1 MTPNHFTIYVAATGN
16 HLWQSTLFAITVW
29 LLTLLLRK
37 NRARARY
44 WLWMAASLKF
54 LLPFSLLVGLGGRL
68 ASPRPSAAKQ
78 TGFYW
83 VMEQVSQPFTR
94 QVPLLIPP
102 TVPMPVSPSRM
113 DLLPMILAAA
123 WLCGLVVVLLAWCL
137 RRRRISAVMR
147 DAAPL
152 REARELEALRRL
164 ESKAGIRHTL
174 EMRLSRASLEPG
186 IFGIFRPVL
195 LWPQGISERLGDE
208 HLEAILAHELWHV
221 RRRDNLAAATHMLV
235 EAIFWFHPLVWW
247 LGARLVEER
256 ELACDEGVL
265 ALGSRPQVYAE
276 SILKTCEFCVEAP
289 LACVSGVTGADLKKR
304 VVRIMTQNLA
314 EKLSLGR
321 KLVLAVMGAVA
332 IAGPMVFGLLH
343 APQVQAQ
350 SPQTAGVSSPSFDV
364 ASIKPNKSDTAMDK
378 ILFTPSGFSAEHIA
392 VHEFIRIAY
401 DVQETQIVAEPGW
414 LNSEKYDVEARVT
427 LALEGQHYSP
437 SDRKLALQQLLA
449 DRFNLKLHRETRELP
464 VYELVIA
471 ENGSKF
477 HESRP
482 GDTYT
487 NGTKRQ
493 DGQPIGQGIWM
504 LGRGNLVS
512 QGQPIESLISVLSR
526 QLDRP
531 ILDKTGLKGQY
542 DYTLQWT
549 PEDSPTDGGKPG
561 AQPAPES
568 SGPSIFAAIQEK
580 LGLKLEPKKGPM
592 QVLVIDHIEE
602 PSEN

>member
-1 MTPNHFTIYVAATGN
+1 MGVRVGRGTSGV
-16 HLWQSTLFAITVW
+16 V
-29 LLTLLLRK
+29 
-37 NRARARY
+37 RA
-44 WLWMAASLKF
+44 
-54 LLPFSLLVGLGGRL
+54 L
-68 ASPRPSAAKQ
+68 ASNFCGDAGRSAVARSARTGSAAQIGKQ
-78 TGFYW
+78 GWNKAHTGDAIVAGF
-83 VMEQVSQPFTR
+83 SGAGNFR
-94 QVPLLIPP
+94 HL
-102 TVPMPVSPSRM
+102 SPG
-113 DLLPMILAAA
+113 LA
-123 WLCGLVVVLLAWCL
+123 
-137 RRRRISAVMR
+137 M
-147 DAAPL
+147 
-152 REARELEALRRL
+152 
-164 ESKAGIRHTL
+164 
-174 EMRLSRASLEPG
+174 ASG
-186 IFGIFRPVL
+186 D
-195 LWPQGISERLGDE
+195 SERLGDE

-221 RRRDNLAAATHMLV
+221 RRRDNLGAAMHMLV

-247 LGARLVEER
+247 LGAQLVEER

-265 ALGSRPQVYAE
+265 ALGSRRQVYAE

-304 VVRIMTQNLA
+304 VARIMTQNLA

-321 KLVLAVMGAVA
+321 KLVLAVIGAVA

-378 ILFTPSGFSAEHIA
+378 ILFTPTGFSAEHIA

-401 DVQETQIVAEPGW
+401 DLQETQITGEPTW
-414 LNSEKYDVEARVT
+414 LHSEKYDIEAKFDPSVISGRRVS
-427 LALEGQHYSP
+427 AR
-437 SDRKLALQQLLA
+437 DRRLMLQNLLA

-471 ENGSKF
+471 KNGPKF
-477 HESRP
+477 HESRL
-482 GDTYT
+482 GDTYI
-487 NGTKRQ
+487 NGAKRQ

-542 DYTLQWT
+542 DYTLQWA
-549 PEDSPTDGGKPG
+549 PEDSPTDDGKSG

-592 QVLVIDHIEE
+592 QVLVIDHIEK